1 VYLKR
6 ILKTD
11 PIIKNDIYIKSL
23 LKSIDSF
30 NDMQKA
36 YILSQFMD
44 AIFRDKNSIS
54 QVLSSN
60 ELWNDREK

>member
-1 VYLKR
+1 
-6 ILKTD
+6 
-11 PIIKNDIYIKSL
+11 
-23 LKSIDSF
+23 
-30 NDMQKA
+30 MQKA

-44 AIFRDKNSIS
+44 AIFRDKNTIS